1 MLLSYKDLSDKF
13 SILICWS
20 VADFTLQHSAFFVQT
35 YNKTFSFSAQ
45 DFFWI
50 MDDCMRYAV
59 ENQWNLSKVNRL
71 LGKQVTRQTE
81 DELAI
86 NTMQSYIDV
95 VFYQGTMALAAE
107 TLDESKRILYKTKRM
122 EELGLKGKAEVAQI
136 EAQVEPTI
144 IFLPIG
150 KIFIIMQF

>member
-1 MLLSYKDLSDKF
+1 
-13 SILICWS
+13 
-20 VADFTLQHSAFFVQT
+20 
-35 YNKTFSFSAQ
+35 
-45 DFFWI
+45 
-50 MDDCMRYAV
+50 MRYAV

-107 TLDESKRILYKTKRM
+107 TLDESKNSLTY
-122 EELGLKGKAEVAQI
+122 
-136 EAQVEPTI
+136 
-144 IFLPIG
+144 
-150 KIFIIMQF
+150 